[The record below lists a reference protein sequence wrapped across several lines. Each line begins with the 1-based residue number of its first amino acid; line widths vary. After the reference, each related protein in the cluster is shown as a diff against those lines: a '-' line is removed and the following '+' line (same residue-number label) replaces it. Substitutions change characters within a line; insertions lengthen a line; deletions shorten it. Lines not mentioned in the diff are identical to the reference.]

1 MKTLVLSHALYR
13 CMTKG
18 EMYPQT
24 RKIVQT
30 IQGKTLFPFTVYI
43 SFESISCIK
52 VSLTVTMYLDSDS
65 HLMEGDT

>member
-18 EMYPQT
+18 EMCPQT

-30 IQGKTLFPFTVYI
+30 IQGKTFFPFTVYL